1 MWAKMSS
8 IKSAVFAFL
17 SIAGITAIQ
26 FSSYKSLNNE
36 SDNATL
42 ISRWNEGLFEQQ
54 IILSNSLPKFGYEN
68 LYAGW
73 QFLRFLQYF
82 GDSTLRKAT
91 GYGLSIHYFESI
103 VDIDPLFEEAYIFLV
118 NTLTMYLGAPE
129 ESIRLVEKGL
139 NSMSPSLPPR
149 SYFIWRHKATD
160 ELLFLG
166 DTQAAKKSH
175 EMAADWAERSPDE
188 EGDFVAALSR
198 KTIEFLETDPSSKP
212 AQIGAWSDV
221 LLRAT
226 DDNIRQKAA
235 AEIEALGGTILVNN
249 DGQVTVRYKRDG
261 E

>member
-1 MWAKMSS
+1 MSPTRS
-8 IKSAVFAFL
+8 VVFLLL
-17 SIAGITAIQ
+17 SVVGITTIQ
-26 FSSYKSLNNE
+26 LFFYKDLDNN
-36 SDNATL
+36 SDDTTL
-42 ISRWNEGLFEQQ
+42 INKWNENLFEQQ
-54 IILSNSLPKFGYEN
+54 LVLSNSLPKFGYEN

-82 GDSTLRKAT
+82 GDSSLRKKT
-91 GYGLSIHYFESI
+91 GYGLSTHYFESI
-103 VDIDPLFEEAYIFLV
+103 VDNDPLFEESYIFLV
-118 NTLTMYLGAPE
+118 NTLSMYLGAPE
-129 ESIRLVEKGL
+129 ESIRLLEKGL
-139 NSMSPSLPPR
+139 EHMGPALPPR

-198 KTIEFLETDPSSKP
+198 KTIEFLETDPSSRP

-226 DDNIRQKAA
+226 DEAIRQRAA
-235 AEIEALGGTILVNN
+235 ANIEALGGTILVNDN
-249 DGQVTVRYKRDG
+249 GQVTVRYKRD
-261 E
+261 EE